1 MSEDDSAD
9 TSDLQQQI
17 TTVTTTLTTVLQE
30 KSKMEANY
38 QAEKKKLRVR
48 ESLFIVD
55 GQISV
60 LMLFVKH
67 VNFMHKP
74 ISYCAI
80 SDTAPMM

>member
-60 LMLFVKH
+60 LVLFVKH